1 MTLTQLSAYEIAQ
14 KVQAGELKASEMLET
29 SLAQI
34 RAVDGDFGSLD
45 GKMTDPET
53 DKKVHAFIS
62 LTEEMARAQAQ
73 AVEAKVA
80 KGEDA
85 GLLAGVPVSIKDIF
99 ALENTVT
106 TAASR
111 MLHNY
116 RAPYTATAV
125 RKLIDAGALIVGKVN
140 LDEFTFGSS
149 NESSA
154 YQPASNNPWNPAHVP
169 GGSSGGS
176 AASVAAEETPLSIG
190 TDTGGSIRQPAAFC
204 GVVGMKPSYGRVS
217 RYGLIAFASSLDCP
231 GPLARNVKDA
241 ALMLQVMAGADERD
255 ESSATLPVPNYLES
269 LQQDVKGLRI
279 GLSPDYAGIAY
290 PNHKTG
296 NFEIVPVQTE
306 INQAVLDAAEQ
317 LARQG
322 AEIIENVPMPHTRY
336 GIPVYFVVSRI
347 EAASNLNRMDGVKY
361 GYTVADARD
370 LQDLYK
376 RTRTQGFGAQPK
388 LRILMGAYLSAT
400 SKKVNYY
407 QLASQVRGMIRRDF
421 ELAFDP
427 NGNHKLDALLTPT
440 TPTTAF
446 KRAEVFGD
454 SVLMQYADQMT
465 VSVNHAGLPAITVPA
480 GLDNKNLPIGI
491 QFIANHFREDTV
503 LRAAY
508 AYEQST
514 LDATWREA
522 RPIALQEVNS

>member
-1 MTLTQLSAYEIAQ
+1 MRYTQLSANEIAQ
-14 KVQAGELKASEMLET
+14 KVQAGELKASDMLDA

-34 RAVDGDFGSLD
+34 HAVDGDFGRLD
-45 GKMTDPET
+45 GQATDPET

-73 AVEAKVA
+73 AVDAKVA

-116 RAPYTATAV
+116 RAPYTASAV
-125 RKLIDAGALIVGKVN
+125 QKLMDAGALIVGKVN

-176 AASVAAEETPLSIG
+176 AAAVAAEETPLSLG

-204 GVVGMKPSYGRVS
+204 GVVGLKPSYGRIS

-231 GPLARNVKDA
+231 GPLSRNVEDA

-255 ESSATLPVPNYLES
+255 ESSATLPVPNYLEA
-269 LQQDVKGLRI
+269 LQQDVKGMRI

-296 NFEIVPVQTE
+296 EFEIIPVQE
-306 INQAVLDAAEQ
+306 DIKQATLDATEQ

-347 EAASNLNRMDGVKY
+347 EASSNLNRMDGVKY
-361 GYTVADARD
+361 GFTVADARD

-376 RTRTQGFGAQPK
+376 RTRTEGFGPQPK
-388 LRILMGAYLSAT
+388 LRILMGAYLSAA

-421 ELAFDP
+421 E
-427 NGNHKLDALLTPT
+427 
-440 TPTTAF
+440 
-446 KRAEVFGD
+446 
-454 SVLMQYADQMT
+454 
-465 VSVNHAGLPAITVPA
+465 
-480 GLDNKNLPIGI
+480 
-491 QFIANHFREDTV
+491 
-503 LRAAY
+503 
-508 AYEQST
+508 
-514 LDATWREA
+514 
-522 RPIALQEVNS
+522 

>member
-1 MTLTQLSAYEIAQ
+1 MTFTQLSAREIAQ
-14 KVQAGELKASEMLET
+14 KVQAGELKASDMLEA

-45 GKMTDPET
+45 GQPTDPET

-62 LTEEMARAQAQ
+62 LTEELAHAQAQ

-80 KGEDA
+80 KGENA

-99 ALENTVT
+99 ALENTDT

-111 MLHNY
+111 MLYNY

-125 RKLIDAGALIVGKVN
+125 QKLIDAGALIVGKVN

-154 YQPASNNPWNPAHVP
+154 YQPTSNNPWNPAYVP

-176 AASVAAEETPLSIG
+176 AAAVAAEETPLSLG

-204 GVVGMKPSYGRVS
+204 GVVGLKPSYGRVS

-231 GPLARNVKDA
+231 GPLARNVEDA
-241 ALMLQVMAGADERD
+241 ALILQVMAGVDERD
-255 ESSATLPVPNYLES
+255 ESSATLPVPNYLEA
-269 LQQDVKGLRI
+269 LQQDVRGMRI

-290 PNHKTG
+290 PNHATG
-296 NFEIVPVQTE
+296 EFEVIPVQEE
-306 INQAVLDAAEQ
+306 IKQATLDAAEQ

-370 LQDLYK
+370 LQDLYT
-376 RTRTQGFGAQPK
+376 RTRTEGFGLQPK

-407 QLASQVRGMIRRDF
+407 QLASKVRGMIRQDF

-427 NGNHKLDALLTPT
+427 KGAYQLDALLTPT

-446 KRAEVFGD
+446 KRAEIFGD

-480 GLDNKNLPIGI
+480 GLDKKNLPIGI
-491 QFIANHFREDTV
+491 QFIANHFQEETI

-514 LDATWREA
+514 LDAAWRRV
-522 RPIALQEVNS
+522 RPMALQEVNA

>member
-1 MTLTQLSAYEIAQ
+1 MTFTQLSALDIAK
-14 KVQAGELKASEMLET
+14 KVQAGEFKATDMAEA

-34 RAVDGDFGSLD
+34 RAVDGDFGTLD
-45 GKMTDPET
+45 GQVTDPAT

-62 LTEEMARAQAQ
+62 LTEEMAMAQAQ
-73 AVEAKVA
+73 AVDAKVA
-80 KGEDA
+80 NGEDA

-99 ALENTVT
+99 AIEDTVT

-111 MLHNY
+111 MLGNY
-116 RAPYTATAV
+116 RPPYTAAAV
-125 RKLIDAGALIVGKVN
+125 QKLIDAGALIMGKVN

-154 YQPASNNPWNPAHVP
+154 FQPASNNPWNPAHVP

-176 AASVAAEETPLSIG
+176 AAAVAAEETPLSLG

-204 GVVGMKPSYGRVS
+204 GVVGMKPSYGRIS

-231 GPLARNVKDA
+231 GPLARNVADA
-241 ALMLQVMAGADERD
+241 ALMLQVMAGSDQRD
-255 ESSATLPVPNYLES
+255 ESTATLPVPNYLEA
-269 LQQDVKGLRI
+269 LQQDVKGMRI
-279 GLSPDYAGIAY
+279 GLSPDYLGIAY
-290 PNHKTG
+290 PNPKTG
-296 NFEIVPVQTE
+296 EVEMLPVQQE
-306 INQAVLDAAEQ
+306 VEQKLLDAAEQ
-317 LARQG
+317 LAKLG
-322 AEIIENVPMPHTRY
+322 AEIVEDVPLPHTRF

-361 GYTVADARD
+361 GFSVPDAHD
-370 LQDLYK
+370 LQDLYR

-388 LRILMGAYLSAT
+388 LRILMGAYLSAS
-400 SKKVNYY
+400 SKNVNYY
-407 QLASQVRGMIRRDF
+407 QLASRVRGMIRQDF
-421 ELAFDP
+421 DKVYDP
-427 NGNHKLDALLTPT
+427 QGAYRLDALLTPT

-480 GLDNKNLPIGI
+480 GLDEAGLPIGI
-491 QFIANHFREDTV
+491 QLIGDDFREDNI
-503 LRAAY
+503 LRVANAF
-508 AYEQST
+508 EQAT
-514 LDATWREA
+514 LEAEWRKV
-522 RPIALQEVNS
+522 RPMALREVKA

>member
-1 MTLTQLSAYEIAQ
+1 MRYTQLSAYEIAQ
-14 KVQAGELKASEMLET
+14 KVQAGELKASDMLDA

-45 GKMTDPET
+45 GQATDPET

-73 AVEAKVA
+73 SVDTKVA

-116 RAPYTATAV
+116 RAPYTASAV
-125 RKLIDAGALIVGKVN
+125 QKLMDAGALIVGKVN

-176 AASVAAEETPLSIG
+176 AAAVAAEETPLSLG

-204 GVVGMKPSYGRVS
+204 GVVGLKPSYGRIS

-231 GPLARNVKDA
+231 GPLSRNVEDA

-255 ESSATLPVPNYLES
+255 ESSATLPVPNYLEA
-269 LQQDVKGLRI
+269 LQQDVKGMRV

-296 NFEIVPVQTE
+296 EFEIIPVQEE
-306 INQAVLDAAEQ
+306 IKQATLDAAEQ

-347 EAASNLNRMDGVKY
+347 EASSNLNRMDGVKY
-361 GYTVADARD
+361 GFTVADARD

-376 RTRTQGFGAQPK
+376 RTRTEGFGPQPK

-421 ELAFDP
+421 ELVFDP
-427 NGNHKLDALLTPT
+427 KGAYQLDALLTPT

-446 KRAEVFGD
+446 RRAEVFGD

-480 GLDNKNLPIGI
+480 GLDNKELPIGI
-491 QFIANHFREDTV
+491 QFIANHFREDIV
-503 LRAAY
+503 LRAAH

-514 LDATWREA
+514 LDATWRKV
-522 RPIALQEVNS
+522 RPMALQEVN

>member
-1 MTLTQLSAYEIAQ
+1 MSYTNLSAYEIAQ
-14 KVQAGELKASEMLET
+14 KVQAGELKASDILDA

-34 RAVDGDFGSLD
+34 HAVDGDFGRLD
-45 GKMTDPET
+45 GQATDPET

-73 AVEAKVA
+73 AVDAKVA

-116 RAPYTATAV
+116 RAPYTASAV
-125 RKLIDAGALIVGKVN
+125 QKLMDAGALIVGKVN

-176 AASVAAEETPLSIG
+176 AAAVAAEETPLSLG

-204 GVVGMKPSYGRVS
+204 GVVGLKPSYGRIS

-231 GPLARNVKDA
+231 GPLSRNVEDA

-255 ESSATLPVPNYLES
+255 ESSATLPVPNYLEA
-269 LQQDVKGLRI
+269 LQQDVKGMRI

-296 NFEIVPVQTE
+296 EFEIIPVQEE
-306 INQAVLDAAEQ
+306 IKQATLDAAEQ

-322 AEIIENVPMPHTRY
+322 AEIIENVPMPHTRH

-347 EAASNLNRMDGVKY
+347 EASSNLNRMDGVKY
-361 GYTVADARD
+361 GFTVADARD

-376 RTRTQGFGAQPK
+376 RTRTEGFGPQPK
-388 LRILMGAYLSAT
+388 LRILMGAYLSAA

-421 ELAFDP
+421 ELAFEP
-427 NGNHKLDALLTPT
+427 KGAYQLDALLTPT

-491 QFIANHFREDTV
+491 QFIANHFREDIV
-503 LRAAY
+503 LRAAH

-514 LDATWREA
+514 LDAVWRKV
-522 RPIALQEVNS
+522 RPMALQEVN

>member
-1 MTLTQLSAYEIAQ
+1 MSYTKLSALDIAQ
-14 KVQAGELKASEMLET
+14 KVQAGELKALDMLEA

-34 RAVDGDFGSLD
+34 QAVDGDFGQLD
-45 GKMTDPET
+45 GQVTDPNT

-62 LTEEMARAQAQ
+62 LTKDLALAQAE
-73 AVEAKVA
+73 AVDAKVQ

-99 ALENTVT
+99 ALDGTVT

-125 RKLIDAGALIVGKVN
+125 QKLIDAGALIVGKVN

-154 YQPASNNPWNPAHVP
+154 YQPASNNPWNTAHVP

-176 AASVAAEETPLSIG
+176 AAAVAAEETPLSLG

-204 GVVGMKPSYGRVS
+204 GVVGLKPSYGRIS

-231 GPLARNVKDA
+231 GPLARNVPDA
-241 ALMLQVMAGADERD
+241 ALMLQVMAGSDQRD
-255 ESSATLPVPNYLES
+255 ENTSILPVPNYLEAI
-269 LQQDVKGLRI
+269 QQDVKGLRI

-290 PNHKTG
+290 PNPETG
-296 NFEIVPVQTE
+296 AFEVIPVQRE
-306 INQAVLDAAEQ
+306 VNQAVLDAAEC
-317 LARQG
+317 LAKLG
-322 AEIIENVPMPHTRY
+322 AEIVEDVPMPHTRY

-361 GYTVADARD
+361 GFSVADPKD
-370 LQDLYK
+370 LQDLYR
-376 RTRTQGFGAQPK
+376 RTRSEGFGMQPK
-388 LRILMGAYLSAT
+388 LRILMGAYLSAS
-400 SKKVNYY
+400 SKNLNYY
-407 QLASQVRGMIRRDF
+407 QLASQVRAMVRQDF
-421 ELAFDP
+421 DLAFDAT
-427 NGNHKLDALLTPT
+427 GAHKLDALLTPT
-440 TPTTAF
+440 TPTSAF
-446 KRAEVFGD
+446 KRAELFGD

-465 VSVNHAGLPAITVPA
+465 VSVNHAGLPAVTVPA
-480 GLDNKNLPIGI
+480 GLDDAGLPIGI
-491 QFIANHFREDTV
+491 QLIGNDFREDTI
-503 LRAAY
+503 LRVAN
-508 AYEQST
+508 AYEQATS
-514 LDATWREA
+514 DAAWRKI
-522 RPIALQEVNS
+522 RPMALQEVK

>member
-1 MTLTQLSAYEIAQ
+1 MRYTQLSANEIAQ
-14 KVQAGELKASEMLET
+14 KVQAGELKASDMLDA

-34 RAVDGDFGSLD
+34 HAVDGDFGRLD
-45 GKMTDPET
+45 GQATDPET

-73 AVEAKVA
+73 AVDAKVA

-116 RAPYTATAV
+116 RAPYTASAV
-125 RKLIDAGALIVGKVN
+125 QKLMDAGALIVGKVN

-176 AASVAAEETPLSIG
+176 AAAVAAEETPLSLG

-204 GVVGMKPSYGRVS
+204 GVVGLKPSYGRIS

-231 GPLARNVKDA
+231 GPLSRNVEDA

-255 ESSATLPVPNYLES
+255 ESSATLPVPNYLEA
-269 LQQDVKGLRI
+269 LQQDVKGMRI

-296 NFEIVPVQTE
+296 EFEIIPVQE
-306 INQAVLDAAEQ
+306 DIKQATLDATEQ

-322 AEIIENVPMPHTRY
+322 AEIIENVPMPHT
-336 GIPVYFVVSRI
+336 
-347 EAASNLNRMDGVKY
+347 
-361 GYTVADARD
+361 
-370 LQDLYK
+370 
-376 RTRTQGFGAQPK
+376 
-388 LRILMGAYLSAT
+388 
-400 SKKVNYY
+400 
-407 QLASQVRGMIRRDF
+407 
-421 ELAFDP
+421 
-427 NGNHKLDALLTPT
+427 
-440 TPTTAF
+440 
-446 KRAEVFGD
+446 
-454 SVLMQYADQMT
+454 
-465 VSVNHAGLPAITVPA
+465 
-480 GLDNKNLPIGI
+480 
-491 QFIANHFREDTV
+491 
-503 LRAAY
+503 
-508 AYEQST
+508 
-514 LDATWREA
+514 
-522 RPIALQEVNS
+522 

>member
-1 MTLTQLSAYEIAQ
+1 MSYTQLSAYEIAQ
-14 KVQAGELKASEMLET
+14 KVQAGELKASDVLEA

-45 GKMTDPET
+45 GQATDPEM

-62 LTEEMARAQAQ
+62 LTEEMAHTQAQ
-73 AVEAKVA
+73 AVDSKVA
-80 KGEDA
+80 NGEDA

-99 ALENTVT
+99 ALENTIT

-116 RAPYTATAV
+116 RAPYTASAV
-125 RKLIDAGALIVGKVN
+125 QKLMDAGALIVGKTN

-154 YQPASNNPWNPAHVP
+154 YQPASNNPWNTAHVP

-176 AASVAAEETPLSIG
+176 AAAVAAEETPLSLG

-204 GVVGMKPSYGRVS
+204 GVVGLKPSYGRVS
-217 RYGLIAFASSLDCP
+217 RYGLTAFASSLDCP
-231 GPLARNVKDA
+231 GPLSRNVKDA

-255 ESSATLPVPNYLES
+255 ESSATLPVPNYLEA
-269 LQQDVKGLRI
+269 LQQDVKGMRI

-296 NFEIVPVQTE
+296 EFEVVPVQTE
-306 INQAVLDAAEQ
+306 INQAVLDVAEH

-347 EAASNLNRMDGVKY
+347 EASSNLNRMDGVKY

-376 RTRTQGFGAQPK
+376 RTRTEGFGPQPK

-407 QLASQVRGMIRRDF
+407 QLASQVRGMIRHDF

-427 NGNHKLDALLTPT
+427 KGTYQLDALLTPT

-480 GLDNKNLPIGI
+480 GLDKKNLPIGI
-491 QFIANHFREDTV
+491 QFIANHFREDIV
-503 LRAAY
+503 LRAAH

-514 LDATWREA
+514 LDATWRKV
-522 RPIALQEVNS
+522 RPMALQEVN

>member
-1 MTLTQLSAYEIAQ
+1 MRYTQLSAYEIAQ
-14 KVQAGELKASEMLET
+14 KVQAGELKASDMLDA

-45 GKMTDPET
+45 GQATDPET

-73 AVEAKVA
+73 SVDTKVA

-116 RAPYTATAV
+116 RAPYTASAV
-125 RKLIDAGALIVGKVN
+125 QKLMDAGALIVGKVN

-154 YQPASNNPWNPAHVP
+154 YQPASNNPWNTAHVP

-176 AASVAAEETPLSIG
+176 AAAVAAEETPLSLG

-204 GVVGMKPSYGRVS
+204 GVVGLKPSYGRIS

-231 GPLARNVKDA
+231 GPLSRNVEDA

-255 ESSATLPVPNYLES
+255 ESSATLPVPNYLEA
-269 LQQDVKGLRI
+269 LQQDVKGMRV

-296 NFEIVPVQTE
+296 EFEIIPVQEE
-306 INQAVLDAAEQ
+306 IKQATLDAAEQ

-347 EAASNLNRMDGVKY
+347 EASSNLNRMDGVKY
-361 GYTVADARD
+361 GFTVADARD

-376 RTRTQGFGAQPK
+376 RTRTEGFGPQPK

-407 QLASQVRGMIRRDF
+407 QLASQVRGMIRHDF

-427 NGNHKLDALLTPT
+427 KGTYQLDALLTPT

-480 GLDNKNLPIGI
+480 GLDNKELPIGI
-491 QFIANHFREDTV
+491 QFIANHFREDIV
-503 LRAAY
+503 LRAAH

-514 LDATWREA
+514 LDATWRKV
-522 RPIALQEVNS
+522 RPMALQEVN

>member
-1 MTLTQLSAYEIAQ
+1 MRYTQLSAYEIAQ
-14 KVQAGELKASEMLET
+14 KVQAGELKASDMLDA

-45 GKMTDPET
+45 GQATDPET

-73 AVEAKVA
+73 SVDTKVA

-116 RAPYTATAV
+116 RAPYTASAV
-125 RKLIDAGALIVGKVN
+125 QKLMDAGALIVGKVN

-176 AASVAAEETPLSIG
+176 AAAVAAEETPLSLG

-204 GVVGMKPSYGRVS
+204 GVVGLKPSYGRIS

-231 GPLARNVKDA
+231 GPLSRNVEDA

-255 ESSATLPVPNYLES
+255 ESSATLPVPNYLEA
-269 LQQDVKGLRI
+269 LQQDVKGMRV

-296 NFEIVPVQTE
+296 EFEIIPVQEE
-306 INQAVLDAAEQ
+306 IKQATLDAAEQ

-347 EAASNLNRMDGVKY
+347 EASSNLNRMDGVKY
-361 GYTVADARD
+361 GFTVADARG
-370 LQDLYK
+370 LPNSYN
-376 RTRTQGFGAQPK
+376 RTRPVGFRPQPT

-407 QLASQVRGMIRRDF
+407 QLASQVRGMIRHDF

-427 NGNHKLDALLTPT
+427 KGTYQLDALLTPT

-480 GLDNKNLPIGI
+480 GLDKKNLPIGI
-491 QFIANHFREDTV
+491 QFIANHFREDIV
-503 LRAAY
+503 LRAAH

-514 LDATWREA
+514 LDATWRKV
-522 RPIALQEVNS
+522 RPMALQEVN

>member
-1 MTLTQLSAYEIAQ
+1 MTFTQLSALDIAK
-14 KVQAGELKASEMLET
+14 KVQAGELKATDMVEA

-34 RAVDGDFGSLD
+34 RAVDGDFGALD
-45 GKMTDPET
+45 GQVTDPTT

-62 LTEEMARAQAQ
+62 LTEEMAMAQAQ
-73 AVEAKVA
+73 AVDAKVA
-80 KGEDA
+80 NGEDA

-99 ALENTVT
+99 TIEDTVT

-111 MLHNY
+111 MLGNY
-116 RAPYTATAV
+116 HPPYTAAAV
-125 RKLIDAGALIVGKVN
+125 QKLIDAGALIMGKVN

-154 YQPASNNPWNPAHVP
+154 FQPASNNPWNPAHVP

-176 AASVAAEETPLSIG
+176 AAAVSAEETPLSLG

-204 GVVGMKPSYGRVS
+204 GVVGMKPSYGRIS

-231 GPLARNVKDA
+231 GPLARNVADA
-241 ALMLQVMAGADERD
+241 ALMLQVMAGSDQRD
-255 ESSATLPVPNYLES
+255 ESTATLPVPNYLEA
-269 LQQDVKGLRI
+269 LQQDVKGMRI
-279 GLSPDYAGIAY
+279 GLSPDYLGIAY
-290 PNHKTG
+290 PNPKTG
-296 NFEIVPVQTE
+296 EVEMLPVQKE
-306 INQAVLDAAEQ
+306 VEQKLLDAAEQ
-317 LARQG
+317 LAKLG
-322 AEIIENVPMPHTRY
+322 AEIVEDVPLPHTRF

-361 GYTVADARD
+361 GFSVSDAHD
-370 LQDLYK
+370 LQDLYR

-388 LRILMGAYLSAT
+388 LRILMGAYLSAS
-400 SKKVNYY
+400 SKHVNYY
-407 QLASQVRGMIRRDF
+407 QLASRVRGMIRQDF
-421 ELAFDP
+421 DKVYDP
-427 NGNHKLDALLTPT
+427 KGTYRLDALLTPT

-480 GLDNKNLPIGI
+480 GLDEAGLPIGI
-491 QFIANHFREDTV
+491 QLIGDDFHEDTI
-503 LRAAY
+503 LRVAH

-514 LDATWREA
+514 LDADWRKV
-522 RPIALQEVNS
+522 RPMALREVKA